1 MSAAGDKDW
10 FTGESLAAF
19 TETLAERTA
28 AAPDAI
34 LPASDAVTAARRAGT
49 ALYRYALAARDG
61 DERSAARY
69 EDAVRRLVPDVVTA
83 GEEASPVA
91 ALADTRRTLR
101 ALRTEQDR
109 VARELDAMERRLG
122 ELTGE

>member
-19 TETLAERTA
+19 TETLGERTPT
-28 AAPDAI
+28 APDAI
-34 LPASDAVTAARRAGT
+34 LPASEAVLAARRAGA

-69 EDAVRRLVPDVVTA
+69 EDTVRRLVPDVVTL
-83 GEEASPVA
+83 GERASPVA
-91 ALADTRRTLR
+91 ALADTRRTLG
-101 ALRTEQDR
+101 ALRTEQER

-122 ELTGE
+122 ELSGE